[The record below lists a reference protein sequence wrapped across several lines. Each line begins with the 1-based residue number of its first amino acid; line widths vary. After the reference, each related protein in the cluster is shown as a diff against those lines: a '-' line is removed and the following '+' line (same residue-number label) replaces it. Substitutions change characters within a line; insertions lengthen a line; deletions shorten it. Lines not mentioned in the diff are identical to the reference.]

1 MSQNL
6 LTAWFKPVATQL
18 TATAR
23 LMVGVPD
30 YDAYVN
36 HMRVR
41 HPDQAPLDYTS
52 FFRARQEARYGGG
65 QSRCC

>member
-1 MSQNL
+1 MSGNI
-6 LTAWFKPVATQL
+6 LTTWFKPL
-18 TATAR
+18 TEQMAATAR

-41 HPDQAPLDYTS
+41 HPEQSPLDYTS
-52 FFRARQEARYGGG
+52 FFRARQEARYGGA